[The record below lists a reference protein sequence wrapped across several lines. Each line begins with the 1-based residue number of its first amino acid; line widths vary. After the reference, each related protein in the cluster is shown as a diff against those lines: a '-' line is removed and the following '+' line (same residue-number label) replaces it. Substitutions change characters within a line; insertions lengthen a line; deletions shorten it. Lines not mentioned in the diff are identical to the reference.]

1 MSQSKKGTSS
11 TITNTI
17 INQCI
22 DLLSFENKILKEKII
37 DPLVIYFKQKLLWF
51 YLAITIL
58 LSVIILVCV
67 VIIFKLRRIDI
78 LISAITTK
86 LQVL

>member
-17 INQCI
+17 MNPCI